1 MSAFSFI
8 NLTSGSVYFTYETVR
23 NTNGIYDSA
32 SPKAALGSFSEFTG
46 INEDHIVQSDYIWS
60 AVIPEGES
68 SIEFLPETIVLTG
81 EVYFRGTGN
90 LTVEVTRTGASQT
103 LSPSELHG
111 RGTLNSIKVIPAIT
125 STVTRTSAYR

>member
-32 SPKAALGSFSEFTG
+32 SLKAASGSFSSLIG

-60 AVIPEGES
+60 AVIPEGS
-68 SIEFLPETIVLTG
+68 SSLAFLPEIIVPTG
-81 EVYFRGTGN
+81 SVYFRGTGN
-90 LTVEVTRTGASQT
+90 LTAT
-103 LSPSELHG
+103 
-111 RGTLNSIKVIPAIT
+111 IT
-125 STVTRTSAYR
+125 